1 MKLRQYIYTDPLN
14 DDFAGNNIQTR
25 TVDGDFPFA
34 SKNVLWN
41 IASFFLYY
49 CIAAPIVWMIT
60 KLYLGL
66 KFRNRKAFRR
76 VRKTGCFLYVN
87 HTRDL
92 DAFLPPMA
100 TFPMRA
106 YTIAGADA
114 VSIKGIRNLVLM
126 LGGLPIPTVLSGMPE
141 FLKALDLRYRQHNC
155 VAIFPEAH
163 IWPFYTG
170 IRPYPSTSFRYPAKL
185 NAAVVAMVVT
195 YRKRKGLFRF
205 AKKPGMTV
213 TVSEPFYPD
222 PNLPLKERQEKL
234 REETYR
240 FMKVTA
246 AESENVEYIHYIYV
260 PVKEQ
265 DDTRMS
271 V

>member
-1 MKLRQYIYTDPLN
+1 MKQRQFTYTDPLK
-14 DDFAGNNIQTR
+14 DDFAGNHIQTQ
-25 TVDGDFPFA
+25 TVDKNYPFV
-34 SKNVLWN
+34 SSNTLWN
-41 IASFFLYY
+41 IGAFLVYY
-49 CIAAPIVWMIT
+49 LVAVPIVWVIT

-66 KFRNRKAFRR
+66 RFKNRKAFRKIH
-76 VRKTGCFLYVN
+76 KTGYFLYVN

-100 TFPMRA
+100 AFPKKA

-126 LGGLPIPTVLSGMPE
+126 LGGMPIPTVVSGMPE
-141 FLKALDLRYRQHNC
+141 FMKAVDLRYRQHNC

-170 IRPYPSTSFRYPAKL
+170 IRPFPSTSFRYPAKL
-185 NAAVVAMVVT
+185 NAPVVAMAVT

-205 AKKPGMTV
+205 VKKPGMTV

-222 PNLPLKERQEKL
+222 PALPLKERQEEL
-234 REETYR
+234 RNKAYR
-240 FMKVTA
+240 FMKTVA
-246 AESENVEYIHYIYV
+246 AESENVEYIHYIYK
-260 PVKEQ
+260 PEEDRKDE
-265 DDTRMS
+265 RMS